1 MELREFFRFILIDST
16 ELVAIIIEFNSI
28 SGYQHIPTFIF
39 RETLPLRKCS
49 GRHFSHER
57 AGQNWKP
64 EGSNYN
70 LYKLSIFFSSIYL
83 EKTYFAPT
91 RSIAWRNSLKFRNPL
106 LSSSKTLKKTILKNP
121 IFFGKM
127 VLFVNREL
135 ILHGFTKRFETKFER
150 YEVCKNSYH
159 LYICRASDITKQC

>member
-1 MELREFFRFILIDST
+1 MELREFVRFLLIDST

-28 SGYQHIPTFIF
+28 SGYQHIPPFIF

-83 EKTYFAPT
+83 EKT
-91 RSIAWRNSLKFRNPL
+91 L
-106 LSSSKTLKKTILKNP
+106 TLRPQDQLPEGIL
-121 IFFGKM
+121 
-127 VLFVNREL
+127 
-135 ILHGFTKRFETKFER
+135 
-150 YEVCKNSYH
+150 
-159 LYICRASDITKQC
+159 